1 MDEFEQSTLKN
12 YRKSLDIKPELLYNI
27 NLGNYILSHLKGW
40 SYIMAVK
47 KIRMSAEGF
56 KDLEKQ
62 LEYLK
67 NVRRAEVA
75 QKLKE
80 ARSFGD
86 LSENAEYDE
95 AKNEQAI
102 LEAEIADI
110 EMKISN
116 AEVVSDEDLSTDE
129 IGVGSIVKLKD
140 LEFDEILELQIV
152 GSTEADPENNKISED
167 APIGIAALKKKV
179 GDILEVEAPMG
190 IIKMEVLEISK

>member
-1 MDEFEQSTLKN
+1 
-12 YRKSLDIKPELLYNI
+12 
-27 NLGNYILSHLKGW
+27 
-40 SYIMAVK
+40 MAVK

-102 LEAEIADI
+102 LEADIADI

>member
-1 MDEFEQSTLKN
+1 
-12 YRKSLDIKPELLYNI
+12 
-27 NLGNYILSHLKGW
+27 
-40 SYIMAVK
+40 MAVK
-47 KIRMSAEGF
+47 KIRMSAEGLR
-56 KDLEKQ
+56 DLEAQ

-67 NVRRAEVA
+67 NVRRPEVA

-102 LEAEIADI
+102 LEAEIVDV
-110 EMKISN
+110 EMKINN

-129 IGVGSIVKLKD
+129 IGVGSYVKLKD
-140 LEFDEILELQIV
+140 LEMDEILELQIV

-179 GDILEVEAPMG
+179 GDIMEVEAPIG
-190 IIKMEVLEISK
+190 IIRMEVLEISK